1 MLINNFVLNTAV
13 FLNSFAETVERKI
26 SSVSNKVTELEILLT
41 VLEEKLNSVP
51 GLEVEGAAPTSS
63 STGTTAAA
71 PTASS
76 STVPSSTVPPP
87 PAQVVAPAATAPP
100 QGPPA
105 AAMPPAEIPVESSK
119 PSLAD
124 DPDYGPFVKMIKVG
138 VPKFVV
144 VAKATAAGLDGALL
158 EAFEP

>member
-51 GLEVEGAAPTSS
+51 GLEVEGAAPISS
-63 STGTTAAA
+63 NTATTAAA

-76 STVPSSTVPPP
+76 STTPSSTVPPP
-87 PAQVVAPAATAPP
+87 PAQMVAPVASTPPPGAAV
-100 QGPPA
+100 PA
-105 AAMPPAEIPVESSK
+105 AEIPVESSK

>member
-1 MLINNFVLNTAV
+1 MINNFVLNTAV

-26 SSVSNKVTELEILLT
+26 STVSNKVTELEILLT

-51 GLEVEGAAPTSS
+51 GLEVEGSSAPVLQASAPVSQPATTPSATSAPPP
-63 STGTTAAA
+63 STPA
-71 PTASS
+71 PAPPSG
-76 STVPSSTVPPP
+76 PSSAP
-87 PAQVVAPAATAPP
+87 PALAAQEP
-100 QGPPA
+100 
-105 AAMPPAEIPVESSK
+105 PVEAPK

-124 DPDYGPFVKMIKVG
+124 DPDYAPFVKMIKVG

-144 VAKATAAGLDGALL
+144 VAKATAAGLDGARL

>member
-1 MLINNFVLNTAV
+1 LINNFVLNTAV

-26 SSVSNKVTELEILLT
+26 SIVSNKVTELEILLT

-51 GLEVEGAAPTSS
+51 GLEVEGSAPVPQASAPVSQPAPTTSA
-63 STGTTAAA
+63 TTAPPPSTPA
-71 PTASS
+71 PPSG
-76 STVPSSTVPPP
+76 PSSAPPP
-87 PAQVVAPAATAPP
+87 PALAAQEA
-100 QGPPA
+100 
-105 AAMPPAEIPVESSK
+105 PVEAPK

-124 DPDYGPFVKMIKVG
+124 DPDYAPFVKMIKVG

-144 VAKATAAGLDGALL
+144 VAKATAAGLDGARL